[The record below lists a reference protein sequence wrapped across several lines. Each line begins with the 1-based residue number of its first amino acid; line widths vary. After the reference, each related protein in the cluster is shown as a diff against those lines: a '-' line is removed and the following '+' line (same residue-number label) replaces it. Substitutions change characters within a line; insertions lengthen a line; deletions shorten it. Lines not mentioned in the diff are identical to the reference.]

1 MQTLICRG
9 KVAGNTIILEHEL
22 GLPNG
27 TPVEV
32 QLHPLINS
40 EEQEKREEALERI
53 LSLQLSVSDWEQMEE
68 EIIRGAV
75 EQ

>member
-9 KVAGNTIILEHEL
+9 KVAGNTIILEQEL